1 VILRQTVV
9 SMKNIN
15 MSFSGN
21 KVLDNVNFELL
32 EGEVHSLV
40 GANGAGKSTLIKI
53 LNGIYL
59 PVSGTIE
66 INGEKVQIR
75 NPNDAE
81 KLGLA
86 FVHQELNICNDMT
99 VAENIYLGNWIRNKY
114 GLYDRKATSAKAK
127 ELLDIMGVDLDPDIP
142 ARKLRTA
149 EKQIIEILKAL
160 TRDAKVVILDE
171 PTSSL
176 NENEKKNFFKILER
190 IKAKNIPIIFISHF
204 LEDVLE
210 ISDRV
215 TVLKDGKNNGLF
227 TKGAYTKDDLV
238 VAMMGR
244 KIDAHGP
251 VPIKVREDAKPVIEL
266 QNLTSYNK
274 FSEISFKIYKGD
286 IVGVCGLL
294 GAGKTEI
301 ARAIFGLDGFDSG
314 RIFLSGEE
322 IHKPTPELMIKK
334 GVAFLTEERK
344 LEGFIPLLSIREN
357 VTLSIMKNFANKT
370 GVINLDK
377 QRKFAE
383 DLARRMTVKMSG
395 IEQNVVSLS
404 GGNQQKVVIA
414 KCLASQPK
422 LFLLDEPTRGVDVF
436 AKSEI
441 YKILREAASNGTTI
455 MIFSSELE
463 ELLANCSKII
473 VLRKGYIK
481 GIYNAVELD
490 KSSLL
495 SMIN

>member
-1 VILRQTVV
+1 MGCLILRQRTVV

-66 INGEKVQIR
+66 IYGNKVQIR
-75 NPNDAE
+75 TPNDAE

-176 NENEKKNFFKILER
+176 NENEKNF
-190 IKAKNIPIIFISHF
+190 
-204 LEDVLE
+204 
-210 ISDRV
+210 
-215 TVLKDGKNNGLF
+215 
-227 TKGAYTKDDLV
+227 
-238 VAMMGR
+238 
-244 KIDAHGP
+244 
-251 VPIKVREDAKPVIEL
+251 
-266 QNLTSYNK
+266 
-274 FSEISFKIYKGD
+274 
-286 IVGVCGLL
+286 
-294 GAGKTEI
+294 
-301 ARAIFGLDGFDSG
+301 
-314 RIFLSGEE
+314 
-322 IHKPTPELMIKK
+322 
-334 GVAFLTEERK
+334 
-344 LEGFIPLLSIREN
+344 
-357 VTLSIMKNFANKT
+357 
-370 GVINLDK
+370 
-377 QRKFAE
+377 
-383 DLARRMTVKMSG
+383 
-395 IEQNVVSLS
+395 
-404 GGNQQKVVIA
+404 
-414 KCLASQPK
+414 
-422 LFLLDEPTRGVDVF
+422 
-436 AKSEI
+436 
-441 YKILREAASNGTTI
+441 
-455 MIFSSELE
+455 
-463 ELLANCSKII
+463 
-473 VLRKGYIK
+473 
-481 GIYNAVELD
+481 
-490 KSSLL
+490 
-495 SMIN
+495 